1 MKSDIELE
9 RLATVGEMMGNISHQ
24 WKQPL
29 NNISLLVLNI
39 DNTYKK
45 GNMTLEYMADKVD
58 AIEET
63 IEYMTQT
70 IEDFSD
76 YLNPKR
82 SKNHFYVND
91 CIEKAMEITMPTLT
105 KNAIDIVFY
114 AEDDYKYFGQ
124 KNELTQ
130 VLIILI
136 NNAKEALIKDKN
148 NNEKQIIIELEKS
161 THNLILKIQ
170 DNGLGVP
177 DVIQNKIFDAYFSTN
192 GKAKG
197 RGLGLY
203 MSKQIIEERFKSS
216 LSVKNNQGAV
226 FTIKLTLENYSI

>member
-1 MKSDIELE
+1 MKSDIELG

-39 DNTYKK
+39 DQTYRK
-45 GNMTLEYMADKVD
+45 GNMTLEYMEDKVD

-76 YLNPKR
+76 YLSPKR
-82 SKNHFYVND
+82 SKQNFYIND
-91 CIEKAMEITMPTLT
+91 SVEKAMELTMPMLNA
-105 KNAIDIVFY
+105 NAIDIVFY
-114 AEDDYKYFGQ
+114 AEDDYEYLGR

-136 NNAKEALIKDKN
+136 NNAKEALMKDAKN
-148 NNEKQIIIELEKS
+148 TTKQIMIELEEEGQD
-161 THNLILKIQ
+161 LILKVK
-170 DNGLGVP
+170 DNGLGISEKIK
-177 DVIQNKIFDAYFSTN
+177 DKIFDAYFSTN
-192 GKAKG
+192 ENQKG

-203 MSKQIIEERFKSS
+203 MSKKIIVERFRASIF
-216 LSVKNNQGAV
+216 VKNDEGAI
-226 FTIKLTLENYSI
+226 FTIKLPL

>member
-1 MKSDIELE
+1 MKSEIELE

-39 DNTYKK
+39 DNTYRK
-45 GNMTLEYMADKVD
+45 GNMTLDYMEDKVD

-70 IEDFSD
+70 VEDFSD
-76 YLNPKR
+76 YLSPKHQE
-82 SKNHFYVND
+82 SKFYVSD
-91 CIEKAMEITMPTLT
+91 SIEKAMELTMPSLN
-105 KNAIDIVFY
+105 KSAVDIVVY
-114 AEDDYKYFGQ
+114 TEDEYEYFGR

-136 NNAKEALIKDKN
+136 NNAKEALVKDTQNDKK
-148 NNEKQIIIELEKS
+148 EIIINLEEDEK
-161 THNLILKIQ
+161 HIILSIQ
-170 DNGLGVP
+170 DNGLGIP
-177 DVIQNKIFDAYFSTN
+177 KKIQEKVFDAYVSTYAE
-192 GKAKG
+192 GKG

-203 MSKQIIEERFKSS
+203 MSKKIIEEQFKGK
-216 LSVKNNQGAV
+216 LLLHNDGGAV
-226 FTIKLTLENYSI
+226 FTILLPL

>member
-1 MKSDIELE
+1 MKSEIELE

-39 DNTYKK
+39 DNTYRK
-45 GNMTLEYMADKVD
+45 GNMTLEYMEDKVD

-70 IEDFSD
+70 VEDFSD
-76 YLNPKR
+76 YLSPKR
-82 SKNHFYVND
+82 NKSNFYVSD
-91 CIEKAMEITMPTLT
+91 SIEKAMELTMPSLN
-105 KNAIDIVFY
+105 KSKVDIIFY
-114 AEDDYKYFGQ
+114 AEDDYEFYGR

-136 NNAKEALIKDKN
+136 NNAKEALLKDVRNKQKEIVINLEEDEKN
-148 NNEKQIIIELEKS
+148 
-161 THNLILKIQ
+161 ILLSVK

-177 DVIQNKIFDAYFSTN
+177 DEIKEEIFEAYFSTN
-192 GKAKG
+192 ESSKG

-203 MSKQIIEERFKSS
+203 MSKKIIEEQFKGK
-216 LSVKNNQGAV
+216 LHLHNDGGAV
-226 FTIKLTLENYSI
+226 FTILLEK

>member
-1 MKSDIELE
+1 MKSEIELE

-39 DNTYKK
+39 DNTYRK
-45 GNMTLEYMADKVD
+45 GNMTLEYMEDKVD

-63 IEYMTQT
+63 IEYMSQT

-76 YLNPKR
+76 YLSPKR
-82 SKNHFYVND
+82 SKNDFYLND
-91 CIEKAMEITMPTLT
+91 SIEKAMELTMPTLN
-105 KNAIDIVFY
+105 KSSVDIILY
-114 AEDDYKYFGQ
+114 AEDDYEYFGR

-136 NNAKEALIKDKN
+136 NNAREALIKDEKN
-148 NNEKQIIIELEKS
+148 SDKIITIELEEKS
-161 THNLILKIQ
+161 ENLFIKIK

-177 DVIQNKIFDAYFSTN
+177 SSIKSKIFDAYFSTN
-192 GKAKG
+192 ENTKG

-203 MSKQIIEERFKSS
+203 MSKQIVEDRFNGS
-216 LSVKNNQGAV
+216 LWVENHQGAI
-226 FTIKLTLENYSI
+226 FTIKLPLL

>member
-1 MKSDIELE
+1 MKSEIELE

-39 DNTYKK
+39 DNTYRK
-45 GNMTLEYMADKVD
+45 GNMTLEYMEDKVD

-70 IEDFSD
+70 VEDFSD

-82 SKNHFYVND
+82 DKNSFYVSD
-91 CIEKAMEITMPTLT
+91 SIEKAMELTMPSLT
-105 KNAIDIVFY
+105 KSAVDIVLY
-114 AEDDYKYFGQ
+114 TEDEYEYFGR

-136 NNAKEALIKDKN
+136 NNAREALIKDIN
-148 NNEKQIIIELEKS
+148 NNNKEIIINLEEDKK
-161 THNLILKIQ
+161 NILLTIQ
-170 DNGLGVP
+170 DNGLGIPVK
-177 DVIQNKIFDAYFSTN
+177 IKNKVFDAYFSTN
-192 GKAKG
+192 EENKG

-203 MSKQIIEERFKSS
+203 MSKKIIEEQFQGK
-216 LSVKNNQGAV
+216 LLVHNNKGAV
-226 FTIKLTLENYSI
+226 FSILLPL

>member
-1 MKSDIELE
+1 MKSEIELE

-29 NNISLLVLNI
+29 NNISLMVLNI
-39 DNTYKK
+39 DNTYRK
-45 GNMTLEYMADKVD
+45 GNMTLEYMEDKVD

-76 YLNPKR
+76 YLSPKR
-82 SKNHFYVND
+82 NKNNFYVND
-91 CIEKAMEITMPTLT
+91 SIEKAMELTMPTLNE
-105 KNAIDIVFY
+105 NAVDIILY
-114 AEDDYKYFGQ
+114 AEDDYEYFGR

-136 NNAKEALIKDKN
+136 NNAKEALVKDEKN
-148 NNEKQIIIELEKS
+148 LNKQIIIEIEKEHK
-161 THNLILKIQ
+161 TLIVKVK

-177 DVIQNKIFDAYFSTN
+177 NEIKSKIFDAYFSTN
-192 GKAKG
+192 ENSKG

-203 MSKQIIEERFKSS
+203 MSKEIVEARFNGS
-216 LSVKNNQGAV
+216 LGVENSKGAI
-226 FTIKLTLENYSI
+226 FTIKLPL

>member
-1 MKSDIELE
+1 MKSEIELE
-9 RLATVGEMMGNISHQ
+9 RLATMGEMMGNISHQ

-29 NNISLLVLNI
+29 NNISLLVMNI
-39 DNTYKK
+39 EQTYRK
-45 GNMTLEYMADKVD
+45 GNMTLEYMEDKVD

-82 SKNHFYVND
+82 HKNRFYLND
-91 CIEKAMEITMPTLT
+91 SVEKAMELTMPTL
-105 KNAIDIVFY
+105 NSNGVDIIFY
-114 AEDDYKYFGQ
+114 ADDDFEYFGR

-136 NNAKEALIKDKN
+136 NNAKEALNRDLNNLNKKITIELKESLDAFILQVKDNGIGVEEEIKD
-148 NNEKQIIIELEKS
+148 
-161 THNLILKIQ
+161 
-170 DNGLGVP
+170 
-177 DVIQNKIFDAYFSTN
+177 KIFDAYFTTN
-192 GKAKG
+192 QPNKG

-203 MSKQIIEERFKSS
+203 MSKKIIEERFSGRI
-216 LSVKNNQGAV
+216 SVENEQGAV
-226 FTIKLTLENYSI
+226 FTIQLPK

>member
-1 MKSDIELE
+1 MKSEIELE

-39 DNTYKK
+39 DNTYRK
-45 GNMTLEYMADKVD
+45 GKMTLEYMEDKVD

-70 IEDFSD
+70 VEDFSD
-76 YLNPKR
+76 YLSPKR
-82 SKNHFYVND
+82 NKSNFYVSD
-91 CIEKAMEITMPTLT
+91 SIEKAMELTMPSLN
-105 KNAIDIVFY
+105 KSKVDIIFY
-114 AEDDYKYFGQ
+114 AEDDYEFYGR

-136 NNAKEALIKDKN
+136 NNAKEALLKDVRN
-148 NNEKQIIIELEKS
+148 KQKEIIINLEEDEK
-161 THNLILKIQ
+161 NILLSVK

-177 DVIQNKIFDAYFSTN
+177 DEIKEEIFKAHFSTN
-192 GKAKG
+192 ETSKG

-203 MSKQIIEERFKSS
+203 MSKKIIEEQFKGK
-216 LSVKNNQGAV
+216 LHLHNDEGAV
-226 FTIKLTLENYSI
+226 FTILLGK

>member
-1 MKSDIELE
+1 MKSEIELE

-39 DNTYKK
+39 DNTYRK
-45 GNMTLEYMADKVD
+45 GNMTLEYMEDKVD

-82 SKNHFYVND
+82 SKNNFYVSD
-91 CIEKAMEITMPTLT
+91 SIEKAMELTMPSLN
-105 KNAIDIVFY
+105 KSMVDIVLY
-114 AEDDYKYFGQ
+114 TEDEYEYIGR

-136 NNAKEALIKDKN
+136 NNAREALIKDIN
-148 NNEKQIIIELEKS
+148 NTQKEIIINLEEDSKNIVL
-161 THNLILKIQ
+161 TVQ
-170 DNGLGVP
+170 DNGLGVLP
-177 DVIQNKIFDAYFSTN
+177 EIQKSIFDAYFSTN
-192 GKAKG
+192 EDNKG

-203 MSKQIIEERFKSS
+203 MSKKIIEEQFNGK
-216 LSVKNNQGAV
+216 LNLHNDKGAV
-226 FTIKLTLENYSI
+226 FTILLPIKEEE